1 MVNPYFSCVTA
12 GKQTVS
18 EAEWSAG
25 RGMWKKRTPSC
36 NGTDRG

>member
-1 MVNPYFSCVTA
+1 MVNPYFSCVTT

-25 RGMWKKRTPSC
+25 RGMRRKRMPSC